1 MKKQNFETDKRILDA
16 EDKRFYIHQI
26 QKIDDGNLWDAI
38 TKYDSSQISVKAV
51 VELDN
56 IVTGMSTYNV
66 YDLLKIWD
74 ELHEDSDL

>member
-1 MKKQNFETDKRILDA
+1 MKKQNFDTEKRILDT
-16 EDKRFYIHQI
+16 EDKRFYTHKI
-26 QKIDDGNLWDAI
+26 QKIDNGSSLWDAI

-51 VELDN
+51 VELNN

-74 ELHEDSDL
+74 ELREE

>member
-16 EDKRFYIHQI
+16 EDKRFYTHQI
-26 QKIDDGNLWDAI
+26 QKIDDGSLQDAI

-51 VELDN
+51 VELNN

-74 ELHEDSDL
+74 ELHEE